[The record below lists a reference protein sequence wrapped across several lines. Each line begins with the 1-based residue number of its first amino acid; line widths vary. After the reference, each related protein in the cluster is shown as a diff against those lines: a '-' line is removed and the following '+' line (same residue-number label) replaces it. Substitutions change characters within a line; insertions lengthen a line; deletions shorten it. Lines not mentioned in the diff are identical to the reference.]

1 MTNATA
7 NSVGV
12 ELTDLVPVLEDLL
25 VQEVRFFA
33 ENTWNLVTREEV
45 AEAVGN
51 RESELGN
58 TTLGYALRLYSQAN
72 NTSLLE
78 EVETW
83 LGDYTY
89 PASAT
94 ESEEE

>member
-1 MTNATA
+1 MTIATA

-12 ELTDLVPVLEDLL
+12 ELTDLVSLLEDTLK
-25 VQEVRFFA
+25 QEVRYFA

-45 AEAVGN
+45 AEAVED
-51 RESELGN
+51 RDSELGG

-94 ESEEE
+94 DSEEE